1 MSHLTIV
8 SACDGIGCAHEALN
22 RAGILINKYYAFEI
36 DKYAIAVN
44 QHNHPA
50 TIQLGDLT
58 EWEEHIKTIG
68 EPDLIIGSTP
78 CQNLSIAGNRQG
90 LKGTE
95 SRLFWDFYKMVDYWH
110 DKPFVFENVAS
121 MKKETRDYISS
132 LLGVE
137 PIMINAA
144 LVSAQQRK
152 RYFWTNIQGILPPM
166 DEHIFLKD
174 ILESGESDKLKSY
187 CLTATYSAVYP
198 IDLCKSARTQVFEP
212 RLNMPERVATIG
224 KGGQGDRIYSVFGK
238 SVSLCGAGGGRGS
251 KTGLYKIDLL
261 DGDYHIRKL
270 TPIECERLM
279 TLPDDYTALGNF
291 DGVIKPISNTQ
302 RYKMCGN
309 GIVVDVLTHIF
320 KRLGAVL

>member
-1 MSHLTIV
+1 MSHLTVI

-22 RAGILINKYYAFEI
+22 RAGLLINKYYSFEV

-58 EWEEHIKTIG
+58 KWEEHIKTIG
-68 EPDLIIGSTP
+68 EPNLIIGSTP

-90 LKGTE
+90 LKGAE

-166 DEHIFLKD
+166 DKHIFLKD

-187 CLTATYSAVYP
+187 CLTATYSAACP
-198 IDLCKSARTQVFEP
+198 TDLLKGKRTQIF
-212 RLNMPERVATIG
+212 NKPERVG
-224 KGGQGDRIYSVFGK
+224 GFDKCGQGNRIYSIRGK
-238 SVSLCGAGGGRGS
+238 SVTLSSNGGGRGA
-251 KTGLYKIDLL
+251 KTGMYKIDLP
-261 DGDYHIRKL
+261 DSDYIIRKL
-270 TPIECERLM
+270 TTIECERLM
-279 TLPDDYTALGNF
+279 TLPRDYTALGNF